1 MADTNALT
9 EAGGQFIQTIFSGI
23 LWFGLAIIVIGVIGF
38 VGWWFLIYK
47 RKFNII
53 VKIVSER
60 AGDKNRVMFDKAAI
74 LKDRKDG
81 SYYFRLWGIKKDLP
95 SPKFNVLQS
104 SLSGDYLELFRT
116 AENTFY
122 FLTPPIIRKGE
133 IIKEDGKKY
142 LIGTQENTKID
153 PNMEFWSVKRKTSNK
168 SMFDKEKIWMKIL
181 PYLPQIFGGIITIFV
196 LYILM
201 SYLPNILSELK
212 SLVTELNV
220 YRSADVVTG
229 VWWPLI

>member
-133 IIKEDGKKY
+133 IIKEDGKKH